1 MPTPDHWMKQA
12 AARPQSRGRLLGG
25 SLLFMLFGGV
35 FLYFL
40 LPEILLNFNAARW
53 NHATCT
59 ILSARVAQ
67 QESREDG
74 VSRTLYRVEVRYAYE
89 AGGNWHESTR
99 YRFVDPYTDNRSA
112 VERTVDSFPAGS
124 IVPCY
129 IDPAHPEQAVLD
141 RRLSPFNLIVLLP
154 AVFVALGL
162 WSMGA
167 LVIDVIREL
176 VRGQ

>member
-1 MPTPDHWMKQA
+1 M
-12 AARPQSRGRLLGG
+12 GG
-25 SLLFMLFGGV
+25 SLLFILFGGI

-40 LPEILLNFNAARW
+40 IPEIFLNFRAARW
-53 NHATCT
+53 NAATCT
-59 ILSARVAQ
+59 ILSARIAE

-74 VSRTLYRVEVRYAYE
+74 ESRTLYRVDVRYSYE
-89 AGGNWHESTR
+89 AGGMRHESTR

-112 VERTVDSFPAGS
+112 MQRTVDSFRAGS

-154 AVFVALGL
+154 AAFVALGL
-162 WSMGA
+162 WSVGA
-167 LVIDVIREL
+167 LL
-176 VRGQ
+176 VESIRGQ